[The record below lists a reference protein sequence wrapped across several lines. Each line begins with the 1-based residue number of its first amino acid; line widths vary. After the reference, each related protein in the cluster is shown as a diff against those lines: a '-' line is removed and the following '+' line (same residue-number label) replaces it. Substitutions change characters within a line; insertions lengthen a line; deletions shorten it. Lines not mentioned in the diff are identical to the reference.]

1 MKHLRFDMRGA
12 YEAGKHAH
20 PQKTMKDLGI
30 TYQHATPQSI
40 ADCWIFWNC
49 DNIPETLPSYIEEAE
64 IDPMDF
70 VGFGLSEEMAT
81 SIKNKG
87 II

>member
-49 DNIPETLPSYIEEAE
+49 ENYPDDLPDYFDEMKE
-64 IDPMDF
+64 DPMEWI
-70 VGFGLSEEMAT
+70 GFGLD
-81 SIKNKG
+81 
-87 II
+87 